1 MPYLLS
7 SVPVLLFVTGVF
19 YLFRLR
25 GFFLRHPVHTLRHA
39 FKSGVGDGI
48 SPYRALTVAL
58 AGTLGV
64 GNIAGV
70 ATALYLGGAGAVL
83 WMVVSALVAMILKYA
98 EIVLAVK
105 YRRIDSDG
113 QPMGGAPYYMVD
125 GLARRGAPRLG
136 RAVAWAFA
144 LLCLI
149 NTLTIGSIVQSNAV
163 VGALE
168 GGFGIPMWLSG
179 IVLVAFSAFV
189 TLGGVRR
196 IAAMTERIVPVM
208 TVGFLVLC
216 FAVIIL
222 RRDRI
227 GMAFERIVTDAFSP
241 AGAGAGVLGFL
252 LSRGIRYGVMRGLA
266 SNEAGCGT
274 APMAHATANTHS
286 PAAQGVLGL
295 VEVFID
301 TVLLCTVT
309 ALAIIVSDSGMN
321 AFGEDGIRT
330 AQAAFSSV
338 LGGWAGGFFA
348 VSVLLFG
355 LATILCWA
363 HYGMTC
369 MQYLTPTRT
378 GRVVYYVLFYAS
390 VLVGAF
396 VTPAGAWS
404 MADVALGV
412 MTILNLL
419 VLLVMNRDV
428 AEESRVLMCPEGV
441 CTTKRKCE

>member
-7 SVPVLLFVTGVF
+7 AVPVLLFATGVF
-19 YLFRLR
+19 YLFRLK
-25 GFFLRHPVHTLRHA
+25 GFFLLHPVHTMRHA
-39 FKSGVGDGI
+39 FRSGGSGGI
-48 SPYRALTVAL
+48 SPFRELTVAL

-105 YRRIDSDG
+105 YRRFDSDG
-113 QPMGGAPYYMVD
+113 QPMGGAPYYMAD
-125 GLARRGAPRLG
+125 GLAKRGAPRLG
-136 RAVAWAFA
+136 RVIAWIFA

-149 NTLTIGSIVQSNAV
+149 NTFVIGSIVQSNAV

-168 GGFGIPMWLSG
+168 GGFGIPIWISG
-179 IVLVAFSAFV
+179 VVLVAFSAFV
-189 TLGGVRR
+189 TIGGVRR
-196 IAAMTERIVPVM
+196 IAAMTERIVPIM

-216 FAVIIL
+216 LAVIIL

-227 GMAFERIVTDAFSP
+227 GEALSSIVRDAFSP
-241 AGAGAGVLGFL
+241 ASAGAGVLGFL

-274 APMAHATANTHS
+274 APMAHAAANTHS

-309 ALAIIVSDSGMN
+309 ALAILVSDSGPN
-321 AFGEDGIRT
+321 AFGDDGIRT

-348 VSVLLFG
+348 ISVLLFG

-369 MQYLTPTRT
+369 MRYLTPGRT
-378 GRVVYYVLFYAS
+378 GRVVYYALFYAS
-390 VLVGAF
+390 VLVGALI
-396 VTPAGAWS
+396 TPSGAWS
-404 MADVALGV
+404 MADVALAV
-412 MTILNLL
+412 MTLLNLI
-419 VLLVMNRDV
+419 VLLIMNRDV
-428 AEESRVLMCPEGV
+428 VEESRMLMSPARSRTSKPARE
-441 CTTKRKCE
+441 